1 VSRVLRVTDT
11 FFIEA
16 PEVPGKICA
25 G

>member
-16 PEVPGKICA
+16 PEVPGRICA